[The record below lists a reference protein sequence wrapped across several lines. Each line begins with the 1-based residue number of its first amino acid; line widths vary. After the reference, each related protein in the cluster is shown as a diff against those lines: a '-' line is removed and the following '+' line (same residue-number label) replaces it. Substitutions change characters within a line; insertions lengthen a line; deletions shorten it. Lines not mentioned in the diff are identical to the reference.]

1 MSLFSILPLLLLQ
14 AGAGDVPLDSAATP
28 PACDTPAHAAFDFWV
43 GEWDVYP
50 LDAKGEQGKDKV
62 AESRIERLHAG
73 CAIRESWMPLKGDGG
88 SSLSNLDP
96 HTGLWHQT
104 WIGAAPGRV
113 EFSGGPPSEDA
124 MVLTGWW
131 PAVGGPGKD
140 AWVRMTYTRRDDGS
154 VRQHGELSEDHG
166 LTWGPAFD
174 LLYRPK
180 PAD

>member
-1 MSLFSILPLLLLQ
+1 MTANGRIRFRLP
-14 AGAGDVPLDSAATP
+14 
-28 PACDTPAHAAFDFWV
+28 
-43 GEWDVYP
+43 
-50 LDAKGEQGKDKV
+50 
-62 AESRIERLHAG
+62 RLCRPGLIA
-73 CAIRESWMPLKGDGG
+73 L
-88 SSLSNLDP
+88 SSTVVLV
-96 HTGLWHQT
+96 
-104 WIGAAPGRV
+104 AAPGRV